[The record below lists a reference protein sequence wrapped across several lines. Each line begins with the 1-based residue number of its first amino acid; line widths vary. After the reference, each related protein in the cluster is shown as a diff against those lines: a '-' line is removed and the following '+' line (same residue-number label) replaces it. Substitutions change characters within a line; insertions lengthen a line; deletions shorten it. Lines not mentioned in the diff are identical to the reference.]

1 MCKAFF
7 CTHLKQFENQAKK
20 DYCPIKR
27 NVMEIKC
34 LSHGK
39 KKKKTKILNKPTI
52 VNALGTEVLLDM
64 FCIGPF
70 PFPLPFQNLNG
81 FLCKI

>member
-1 MCKAFF
+1 
-7 CTHLKQFENQAKK
+7 
-20 DYCPIKR
+20 
-27 NVMEIKC
+27 MEIKC